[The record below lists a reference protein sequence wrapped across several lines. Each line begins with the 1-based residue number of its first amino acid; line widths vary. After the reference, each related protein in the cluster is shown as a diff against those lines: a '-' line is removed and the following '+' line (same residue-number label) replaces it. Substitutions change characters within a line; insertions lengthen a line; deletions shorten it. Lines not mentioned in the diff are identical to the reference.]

1 MAAGDRRVRC
11 EGRDV
16 VLACALGAAP
26 LFAVLGCAGPAPAS
40 APAHPSVGAED
51 TTWQTDLDRKVLEAL
66 TATRELGALVF
77 HYRPGDLT
85 PEQLEQDVAAN
96 VAYFHEL
103 QDKLAMEYV
112 GRIHVFLYKDKADM
126 RATTEGEADIAFST
140 GTVSVHQLHDFRGVH
155 ELTHIF
161 ALQFPG
167 HPDGAGPD
175 LFLTEGLA
183 TALAESDQGV
193 AVDAWAAMYLRI
205 GKLPELSALR
215 GDFMGSAPQ
224 GVHPYHVAASFVKS
238 LIDRFGIEKVKAYY
252 ENSTEAGM
260 VFGVPLPRL
269 ERDWRAHLAALAVA
283 PGDEAHV
290 LARFAKDLPPLPAE
304 WRTKPGVTLFGGDA
318 GVHALDALVP
328 DEASHWRLHD
338 GLLVGEHDG
347 PWSAIHSRERFGP
360 DVGLRARFRLVSGNA
375 VQLRLDRVPE
385 AGETPGRE
393 GQAIFARWSAY
404 LSAGEGFAGNEE
416 VQVPEG
422 VWCEA
427 IFVAQAGRGRLYLN
441 GLPVFDELGALPTEP
456 GVVGIAV
463 ERGVIEVAELTV
475 FEP

>member
-1 MAAGDRRVRC
+1 MPNERPGPGRR
-11 EGRDV
+11 
-16 VLACALGAAP
+16 P
-26 LFAVLGCAGPAPAS
+26 PSWS
-40 APAHPSVGAED
+40 APALLLGALGLVPPACSPERATPARATPAPEPPALDADWTTDVDRLVLPSLTGVAES
-51 TTWQTDLDRKVLEAL
+51 
-66 TATRELGALVF
+66 GALVF

-85 PEQLEQDVAAN
+85 EPQLEEDIAAN
-96 VAYFHEL
+96 LAYFHEL
-103 QDKLAMEYV
+103 EGKLDMAYA

-126 RATTEGEADIAFST
+126 RATTEGDADVAFST

-167 HPDGAGPD
+167 NADGAGPD

-193 AVDAWAAMYLRI
+193 AVDAWAAMYLRL

-215 GDFMGSAPQ
+215 ADFMGAAPK

-238 LIDRFGIEKVKAYY
+238 LIDRFGIEQVKAYY

-269 ERDWRAHLAALAVA
+269 ERDWRERLAALAVSPA
-283 PGDEAHV
+283 DESHV

-304 WRTKPGVTLFGGDA
+304 WRTKAGVTLFGVGA
-318 GVHALDALVP
+318 GPSLGALEPEDPSCWA
-328 DEASHWRLHD
+328 RRD
-338 GLLVGEHDG
+338 GLLVGRHDG
-347 PWSAIHSRERFGP
+347 PWTALRSRERFGP
-360 DVGLRARFRLVSGNA
+360 DVGLRVRFRLVSGDAIKLSVN
-375 VQLRLDRVPE
+375 
-385 AGETPGRE
+385 GGSE
-393 GQAIFARWSAY
+393 GLLTRWSAY
-404 LSAGEGFAGNEE
+404 LSVGEGFAGNEE
-416 VQVPEG
+416 VRVPEG

-427 IFVAQAGRGRLYLN
+427 ILVSTGGRGRLFLN
-441 GLPVFDELGALPTEP
+441 GLPVFDLEGALPLEP
-456 GVVGIAV
+456 GSVGVAV
-463 ERGVIEVAELTV
+463 EGAQVEFAEIAA